1 MFFAELDEN
10 NIVKSILSTWKKPET
25 GVFVELEKFDDS
37 VLGGKYDEKNKTFI
51 PPEPVKPEEDLL
63 TIVKRIESDLNT
75 VKNDVSALKT
85 AKG

>member
-51 PPEPVKPEEDLL
+51 PPEPVKTEEDLL
-63 TIVKRIESDLNT
+63 TIVKRIENDLNT
-75 VKNDVSALKT
+75 VKNDVVSLKSAK
-85 AKG
+85 